1 MSRVSGSAYASRVS
15 GSAFVFRESIEFEL
29 SISVTSMFSLYTS
42 SPVLDTDLPEFRTQ
56 LQAYYETVLTS
67 IGSFQVIVPR
77 QEECKGMNRCV
88 ATVLVVSPFL
98 KSGNHP

>member
-1 MSRVSGSAYASRVS
+1 M
-15 GSAFVFRESIEFEL
+15 FRETIEFEL

-67 IGSFQVIVPR
+67 IGSFQVLVPR
-77 QEECKGMNRCV
+77 QEECKGMNRC
-88 ATVLVVSPFL
+88 ASLWLLRHALVCY
-98 KSGNHP
+98 